1 MSAVSPLLLLDR
13 VGCMS
18 SNIKPTFIALKTAI
32 CLVCGQ
38 SHQFSLSLPPYFLT
52 LLPSSSS
59 SLSLSRLLFTFLSS
73 SLPSP
78 HHSSLYLLQ
87 TFENVLAQGGLEY
100 RKRLVSTEAAIR
112 LLSIAQSS
120 TRNESIQ
127 ASCGMALAHMVHL
140 VVTTNPYIP
149 TAIAST
155 FASPIDS
162 APSPEPGS
170 GSATPSSRRLAGSGP
185 LARVNATKGGTIR
198 MEMLSGRESPSKTL
212 AGSLVGSPGGLGLT
226 QIIVR

>member
-1 MSAVSPLLLLDR
+1 MSR
-13 VGCMS
+13 
-18 SNIKPTFIALKTAI
+18 NIKPTFIALKTAI
-32 CLVCGQ
+32 CLVRGQ
-38 SHQFSLSLPPYFLT
+38 SRQFSLSLAPCFLT

-59 SLSLSRLLFTFLSS
+59 SLSNSLLVLTSISS

>member
-1 MSAVSPLLLLDR
+1 MS
-13 VGCMS
+13 
-18 SNIKPTFIALKTAI
+18 
-32 CLVCGQ
+32 Q
-38 SHQFSLSLPPYFLT
+38 
-52 LLPSSSS
+52 
-59 SLSLSRLLFTFLSS
+59 
-73 SLPSP
+73 
-78 HHSSLYLLQ
+78 
-87 TFENVLAQGGLEY
+87 
-100 RKRLVSTEAAIR
+100 EAAIR
-112 LLSIAQSS
+112 LLFIAQSS

-198 MEMLSGRESPSKTL
+198 MEVLSGRESPSKTL
-212 AGSLVGSPGGLGLT
+212 AGSLIGSPAGLGLT
-226 QIIVR
+226 QIVVS